1 MKMKTKT
8 IDELSSIIEELDNIK
23 NRIDEIHNDEEDNL
37 RSSQRS
43 LFDSIAVRL
52 DIMQED
58 LKEEIDE
65 NEN

>member
-1 MKMKTKT
+1 MKTKT
-8 IDELSSIIEELDNIK
+8 IDELSSIIDELDNIK